1 MPAFRQ
7 ASISNVPAGAVR
19 IFPSTVKVTSA
30 IRLQRPLNYG
40 QFHMFCERARLA
52 VQVILELLA
61 EFLHKGNR
69 RHCRGIT
76 QRAEGTAQHVFRQ
89 VLDVVDILGLAKS
102 GVETGQ
108 RLLQPVSTFAAGN
121 TPAAAF
127 VLVKTNSPQR
137 EFDHAGLI
145 VDDYRS
151 EERRV
156 GKKRRSSL
164 S

>member
-1 MPAFRQ
+1 MPTLRQ

-40 QFHMFCERARLA
+40 QFNMFCERARLA
-52 VQVILELLA
+52 VQVILKLLA

-76 QRAEGTAQHVFRQ
+76 QRAERPPQHVFRQ

-102 GVETGQ
+102 GVEPRQ
-108 RLLQPVSTFAAGN
+108 RLLQPVSALAAGN
-121 TPAAAF
+121 TPAATL
-127 VLVKTNSPQR
+127 VLVKTDCPQR
-137 EFDHAGLI
+137 EL
-145 VDDYRS
+145 
-151 EERRV
+151 
-156 GKKRRSSL
+156 
-164 S
+164 